1 METKLEFKQVF
12 ILVWKNVFYE
22 FEGFKGLRIVREF
35 PEYQRKLLRS
45 NIDFAR
51 IFRHALK
58 NHYFGHVEN
67 LSLFCVEFQIQI
79 YSIHM

>member
-1 METKLEFKQVF
+1 MHSIFYSFVRELYNYNNEFTFIRNMETRLEFKQVF

-45 NIDFAR
+45 NIDFVR
-51 IFRHALK
+51 IF
-58 NHYFGHVEN
+58 
-67 LSLFCVEFQIQI
+67 
-79 YSIHM
+79 